1 MAGRS
6 KQEIHKLR
14 TALNTK
20 TDESNNLSSNSTFLN
35 QPFLTSI
42 HVSKSCFSSLPF
54 IRIQRIDKNRL
65 VPLMSTEN
73 KSQPEKALALQV
85 KTIGLIV
92 NPVAGMGGAVGLK
105 GTDGKAIVAR
115 AMSLGAKPVAP
126 VRAQAF
132 LSELKPVE
140 QDIRLIVGAGSMG
153 EDEAKGSGFVCEVLG
168 ARKKETGAGDTVAI
182 AKKMVDAGVALL
194 VFCGGDGTA
203 RDIQKTVNMNVPV
216 LGVPTGVKMH
226 SAVFA
231 LTPQAAARVVIRF
244 LYEALPL
251 REAEVMDVD
260 EKAFREGRVSA
271 ALYGYVLAPYEP
283 HLIQANKVA
292 SPMTETEL
300 RNHAA
305 IGVYIIENM
314 KPDVF
319 YIIGPGTTTR
329 TIGDLLDAKK
339 TLLGVD
345 LFCNKKI
352 VANDVNEKQI
362 LEAIEGKPAQIIVT
376 PIGGQGFI
384 FGRGNQQ
391 ISPKVI
397 YRVGFENIILV
408 ATESKLRRLTALRVD
423 TGDPNLDAAFR
434 ERKIKAVADYKTEY
448 EMQVE

>member
-1 MAGRS
+1 
-6 KQEIHKLR
+6 
-14 TALNTK
+14 
-20 TDESNNLSSNSTFLN
+20 
-35 QPFLTSI
+35 
-42 HVSKSCFSSLPF
+42 
-54 IRIQRIDKNRL
+54 

-73 KSQPEKALALQV
+73 KLSSNRARALQV

-105 GTDGKAIVAR
+105 GTDGKAIVKRAR
-115 AMSLGAKPVAP
+115 SLGAKPVSP
-126 VRAQAF
+126 VRAEAF
-132 LSELKPVE
+132 LSELNPVKSGV
-140 QDIRLIVGAGSMG
+140 RLVVGAGSMG
-153 EDEAKGSGFVCEVLG
+153 EDEVKSTGFTYEVVG
-168 ARKKETGAGDTVAI
+168 ERKKETSAEDTMAI
-182 AKKMVDAGVALL
+182 AKKMADTDAALL

-231 LTPQAAARVVIRF
+231 VNPQAAARVTIRF
-244 LYEALPL
+244 LYGELPL

-260 EKAFREGRVSA
+260 EKAFREGRLSA
-271 ALYGYVLAPYEP
+271 ELYGYVLTPYEP
-283 HLIQANKVA
+283 HLIQANKLA
-292 SPMTETEL
+292 SPMTESEL
-300 RNHAA
+300 RNQAA
-305 IGVYIIENM
+305 IAVYIIETM
-314 KPDVF
+314 KPDVI

-352 VANDVNEKQI
+352 VADDVNEKQI
-362 LEAIEGKPAQIIVT
+362 LEAINGKPVQIIVT

-397 YRVGFENIILV
+397 RRVGLDNIIVV
-408 ATESKLRRLTALRVD
+408 ATESKLRGLKALRVD
-423 TGDPNLDAAFR
+423 TGDPNLDSAFR
-434 ERKIKAVADYKTEY
+434 EHKVKVVADYKIEY
-448 EMQVE
+448 EMQVK

>member
-1 MAGRS
+1 
-6 KQEIHKLR
+6 
-14 TALNTK
+14 
-20 TDESNNLSSNSTFLN
+20 
-35 QPFLTSI
+35 
-42 HVSKSCFSSLPF
+42 
-54 IRIQRIDKNRL
+54 
-65 VPLMSTEN
+65 MSTEN
-73 KSQPEKALALQV
+73 KSQSERALTLQV
-85 KTIGLIV
+85 KAIGLIV

-105 GTDGKAIVAR
+105 GTDGKAIVNR
-115 AMSLGAKPVAP
+115 AKSLGAKPVAP

-132 LSELKPVE
+132 LSELKPVKSGV
-140 QDIRLIVGAGSMG
+140 RLVVGAGSMG
-153 EDEAKGSGFVCEVLG
+153 EDEAKSSGFTYEVLG
-168 ARKKETGAGDTVAI
+168 ARKKETAAEDTVVI
-182 AKKMVDAGVALL
+182 AKKMLDADVALL

-203 RDIQKTVNMNVPV
+203 RDILRAVGMALPV

-231 LTPQAAARVVIRF
+231 VNPQAAARVVMRF
-244 LYEALPL
+244 LYEALPI

-271 ALYGYVLAPYEP
+271 ELYGYVIAPYEP

-292 SPMTETEL
+292 SPMTESEL

-305 IGVYIIENM
+305 IGVYIIETM
-314 KPDVF
+314 KPDVI

-345 LFCNKKI
+345 LFYNKKI

-362 LEAIEGKPAQIIVT
+362 LEAIGGKPVQIIVT

-391 ISPKVI
+391 ISPEVI
-397 YRVGFENIILV
+397 RRVGLDNIIVV
-408 ATESKLRRLTALRVD
+408 ATEGKLRSLESLKVD

-434 ERKIKAVADYKTEY
+434 ERKIKVVADYKIEY
-448 EMQVE
+448 AMRVE